1 MNAALQA
8 KLKSLT
14 ANQKKLS
21 ALLLLVAV
29 GLLLWGRLLWTQ
41 QVPRMVMASPP
52 EAPATGA
59 DGEGAAA
66 ANTAPSR
73 NTVYVDLPSDVS
85 RDLFAAPADPAPAA
99 PGTGKSVAERADDN
113 PQAAPSAQGLVLQS
127 TILGHPPRALIN
139 GRLLVPGD
147 QINGF
152 TLRRI
157 VSREVI
163 LESHGI
169 EVRLGM

>member
-41 QVPRMVMASPP
+41 QVPRVVMAHP
-52 EAPATGA
+52 EEASGLAPGSEGSAPA
-59 DGEGAAA
+59 
-66 ANTAPSR
+66 NAPAPR
-73 NTVYVDLPSDVS
+73 ATVYVDLPTDLA
-85 RDLFAAPADPAPAA
+85 RDLFAAAEAPAPLT
-99 PGTGKSVAERADDN
+99 PEPDKSGPQVADDN
-113 PQAAPSAQGLVLQS
+113 QQTTPTAKGLVLQT
-127 TILGHPPRALIN
+127 TILGTPPRALIN

-147 QINGF
+147 RINGF

-157 VSREVI
+157 LRREVV
-163 LESHGI
+163 LEMNGI